1 MRRNKK
7 ADQGESEY
15 SRWHV
20 RREVTVGA
28 AAHLAAIVMVLAAG
42 WSNLQ
47 KELALIRHDLNQL
60 MESNKQVNSELL
72 RLADRQ
78 RLQEY
83 RLEAL
88 EKQKQKHDGRYKDET
103 DKKDGDD
110 DVGISGGEFVGGE
123 FDGGV
128 RCLAA
133 GPR

>member
-1 MRRNKK
+1 MRRKQE
-7 ADQGESEY
+7 AGQGEAGF

-20 RREVTVGA
+20 RREVTLGA

-60 MESNKQVNSELL
+60 MESSKQVNGELI

-88 EKQKQKHDGRYKDET
+88 EKQKQKRDGRYEHET
-103 DKKDGDD
+103 DKKDDGD
-110 DVGISGGEFVGGE
+110 DVGVGGGE

-133 GPR
+133 GPW

>member
-1 MRRNKK
+1 MRRKK
-7 ADQGESEY
+7 ESGQGEAGY
-15 SRWHV
+15 SRWHI

-28 AAHLAAIVMVLAAG
+28 AAHLAALVMVLAAG

-60 MESNKQVNSELL
+60 MESNRQVNGELL

-88 EKQKQKHDGRYKDET
+88 EKQKQKHDGRYEHET
-103 DKKDGDD
+103 DKKDGSD
-110 DVGISGGEFVGGE
+110 DVGVVGGEFVGG
-123 FDGGV
+123 V
-128 RCLAA
+128 RCFAA
-133 GPR
+133 GSW